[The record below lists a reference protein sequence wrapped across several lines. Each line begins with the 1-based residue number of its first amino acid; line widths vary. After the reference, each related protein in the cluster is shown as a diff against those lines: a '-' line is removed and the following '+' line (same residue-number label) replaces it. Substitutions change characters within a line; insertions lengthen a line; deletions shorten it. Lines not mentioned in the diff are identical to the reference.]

1 MLGRVAR
8 RRPRRIYARSAQ
20 SIVARARSPTSATIS
35 AMIGPANHGR
45 DLTSETVGRAD
56 EHFDGDRSI
65 PIVMNDAVQAGLGGR
80 ARPGSNRT
88 GVTLILDTRA
98 GNELQSLETRRAAR
112 AVLDG

>member
-1 MLGRVAR
+1 MGR
-8 RRPRRIYARSAQ
+8 
-20 SIVARARSPTSATIS
+20 PTPSQEPFATR
-35 AMIGPANHGR
+35 R

-65 PIVMNDAVQAGLGGR
+65 PIVMNDAVRAGFGGL
-80 ARPGSNRT
+80 ARPGSNLT

-98 GNELQSLETRRAAR
+98 GNKLQSLEARRAAL